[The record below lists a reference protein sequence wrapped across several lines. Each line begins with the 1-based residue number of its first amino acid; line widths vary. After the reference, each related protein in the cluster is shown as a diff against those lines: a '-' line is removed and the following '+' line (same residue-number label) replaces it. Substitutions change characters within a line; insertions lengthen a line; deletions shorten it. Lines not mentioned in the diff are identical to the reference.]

1 MSIIYQPQIIFN
13 VREAVGGALKD
24 AGLLAI
30 AEFIAGNNK
39 PWAYYLGA
47 TFGGAALAT
56 GIPGA
61 AAMLYAIGDSMDF
74 WIFKSP
80 DGSEVRWFLNGVQQT
95 SLDTYAAT
103 GVWELVQGV
112 VLASG
117 NVNTIEFVNYAASS
131 NPSATGIPWLALG
144 DFEIFGDG
152 AVAFAGGSP
161 NMDTIS
167 IYTTDSESSTKR
179 GVVPVSIPSGQTIET
194 IQAYANIAAVRIDR
208 MTGCEIAEMKVVL
221 GLTLPTKSAT
231 PGATEI
237 KNAPVA
243 GILNERGGLIAFDTA
258 GPRNESVWIPGV
270 RMTIMSG
277 DAFSLED
284 AAVSPVVELFTTE
297 VTANAVAIR
306 PVSPNNYQFTS
317 ALSGKKSLRRKS

>member
-1 MSIIYQPQIIFN
+1 MSIIYQPQLIFN

-30 AEFIAGNNK
+30 ADFVAGTNK

-61 AAMLYAIGDSMDF
+61 AAILYAIGDSMDF

-103 GVWELVQGV
+103 GVWELVQNV

-117 NVNTIEFVNYAASS
+117 NVNEIQFINYAASA

-144 DFEIFGDG
+144 DFEIFGDD
-152 AVAFAGGSP
+152 AVAFGKGSP
-161 NMDTIS
+161 NMDTIVF
-167 IYTTDSESSTKR
+167 YFTDSESSTKR
-179 GVVPVSIPSGQTIET
+179 SAVPVAIPSGQSIAT
-194 IQAYANIAAVRIDR
+194 IQAYANIAAVRLDR
-208 MTGCEIAEMKVVL
+208 MSGCEIDEAKVEL
-221 GLTLPTKSAT
+221 ALTLPTKSAT

-237 KNAPVA
+237 KDAPLA
-243 GILNERGGLIAFDTA
+243 GILNERGGLISFDTT
-258 GPRNESVWIPGV
+258 GPRSESLWVPGV

-284 AAVSPVVELFTTE
+284 AAVSPVVELLTTE
-297 VTANAVAIR
+297 VTANSVAIR
-306 PVSPNNYQFTS
+306 PVTPYNYQFEV
-317 ALSGKKSLRRKS
+317 ARKGVKSLRRKS